1 MAPDAPLSQ
10 RFTRF
15 FDALVGISTGLD
27 LRATLQRILIAAVE
41 TVDAS
46 YGALAVLD
54 ATGTGMSEF
63 LHVGVPDEVA
73 VELGDTPRG
82 EGVLGFVIRHP
93 QPLRLANLRTHPS
106 SIGFPP
112 GHPVMETFLGVPIV
126 IRGEAFGNLYL
137 TQKRNGGEFT
147 ADDERLVI
155 ALASAAA
162 VAIDNARLYE
172 SSLHRERWQSAL
184 AEVAQAGLEGRS
196 VSALLP
202 IIASGARALVGADT
216 SMIALADE
224 DGDIVVEHIDGDT
237 SLVTVG
243 TGDVVLNS
251 AMSDPDATAI
261 TVPMLGREAH
271 PGIVTVTWRG
281 ATPLDQAQT
290 LDMVTTF
297 VEQAGLIL
305 LLSQSRQEQERLAI
319 FEERDR
325 IARDLHD
332 LIIQRIFAA
341 GIQLQGALR
350 ANNSASRISEVIISL
365 DETIREIR
373 KTIFSLESDDDE
385 RSVRG
390 RLIQEI
396 NNSIAGLGFS
406 PRLELDGPLETMLS
420 VDMAD
425 HLMAVVR
432 EALTNV
438 VKHAGASDV
447 LVRIQVD
454 ADRVDLTVVDDGVG
468 LGDITRRSGLANI
481 VSRAHEHG
489 GSVLIERV
497 SSQGGT
503 RLSWSAP
510 LG

>member
-1 MAPDAPLSQ
+1 MTSDTPLSQ
-10 RFTRF
+10 RLTRF
-15 FDALVGISTGLD
+15 FDALVGISSGLD

-54 ATGTGMSEF
+54 AAGTGMSDF
-63 LHVGVPDEVA
+63 LHVGVPEEVA
-73 VELGDTPRG
+73 AELGHTPRG

-93 QPLRLANLRTHPS
+93 QPLRLAHLRSHPS
-106 SIGFPP
+106 SIGFPA
-112 GHPVMETFLGVPIV
+112 GHPVMENFLGVPVV
-126 IRGEAFGNLYL
+126 IRGEVFGNLYL

-147 ADDERLVI
+147 ADDERLLV

-172 SSLHRERWQSAL
+172 SSLHRERWQGAL
-184 AEVAQAGLEGRS
+184 AEVAQAGLEGQS
-196 VSALLP
+196 VTALLP

-216 SMIALADE
+216 SMIALADA
-224 DGDIVVEHIDGDT
+224 DGDIVVEHIDGDV

-243 TGDVVLNS
+243 TGDVVLS
-251 AMSDPDATAI
+251 ATLSDPDALAI
-261 TVPMLGREAH
+261 TVPMLGRDAH
-271 PGIVTVTWRG
+271 PGIVTVAWRG
-281 ATPLDQAQT
+281 AAPIDQAQT

-305 LLSQSRQEQERLAI
+305 LLTQSRQEQERLAI

-350 ANNSASRISEVIISL
+350 SDDSAGRISDVINSL

-373 KTIFSLESDDDE
+373 RTIFSLESDDDG
-385 RSVRG
+385 RSVRM
-390 RLIQEI
+390 RIVQEI
-396 NNSIAGLGFS
+396 DSSLVGLGFS

-425 HLMAVVR
+425 HLVAVVR

-447 LVRIQVD
+447 FVRIWVD
-454 ADRVDLTVVDDGVG
+454 ADQVELTVVDDGVG
-468 LGDITRRSGLANI
+468 FGDITRRSGLANI
-481 VSRAHEHG
+481 ESRALQRG

-503 RLSWSAP
+503 RLTWTAP
-510 LG
+510 LS